1 MNDLRGLRDVG
12 FVMRSDQSA
21 RSRMVAQI
29 PLSDIAIGLP
39 RRIHLQLGEAGT
51 LMRTGLSRR

>member
-29 PLSDIAIGLP
+29 PLSDVAIGLP
-39 RRIHLQLGEAGT
+39 RGIHLQLGEAGT
-51 LMRTGLSRR
+51 LMRTR